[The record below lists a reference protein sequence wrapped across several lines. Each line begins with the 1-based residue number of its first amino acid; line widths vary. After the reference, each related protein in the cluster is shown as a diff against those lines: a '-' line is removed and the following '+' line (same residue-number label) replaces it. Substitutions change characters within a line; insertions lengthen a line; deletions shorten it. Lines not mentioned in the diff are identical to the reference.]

1 MVPYLGYG
9 GNEEEREVNHWFYCV
24 KYERRDEEV
33 VGEEATPVSISRR
46 GPGREDGG
54 AREAPRVQRMV
65 TMHVCALGGTETAV
79 VATLLG
85 MENCSSSYDTMTAL
99 LSSSFILMNHIII

>member
-54 AREAPRVQRMV
+54 AGEAPRVQRMV
-65 TMHVCALGGTETAV
+65 TMHVCALGGTETVV

-85 MENCSSSYDTMTAL
+85 MENCSSS
-99 LSSSFILMNHIII
+99 